1 MKDFL
6 LKLNAVVNLTRSLY
20 IYFYGV
26 WTLAPFFVN
35 GFFTVAV
42 NDHAHMIGSHH
53 QSQVTSYCQS
63 SVLSPIR
70 VN

>member
-1 MKDFL
+1 M
-6 LKLNAVVNLTRSLY
+6 
-20 IYFYGV
+20 
-26 WTLAPFFVN
+26 
-35 GFFTVAV
+35 AV

-63 SVLSPIR
+63 SVLSPVR

>member
-6 LKLNAVVNLTRSLY
+6 LKLNAVVNLTRLLY
-20 IYFYGV
+20 IF
-26 WTLAPFFVN
+26 LRSLDSSPIFVN

-63 SVLSPIR
+63 SVLSPVR